1 MEDYK
6 AERQQE
12 PLLNY
17 DDEARKLFAQLN
29 LPDPMNEKDKTQATF
44 SAESNMPNAVWIHP
58 ETKAQLFVSGE
69 YAAYTKELLEENK
82 IFNIVCAKGNSG
94 KLYFKDDPK
103 FTYLMSEWAES
114 LPRS

>member
-1 MEDYK
+1 MNGTSNSLNMSTKVEKYQGFAYFNGSAPIINENAGRLCLLTNEKANVDWQDVEGYN

-58 ETKAQLFVSGE
+58 DTKA
-69 YAAYTKELLEENK
+69 
-82 IFNIVCAKGNSG
+82 
-94 KLYFKDDPK
+94 
-103 FTYLMSEWAES
+103 
-114 LPRS
+114 